1 MQVVLQEWRRW
12 RYKDKFCVM
21 RNIQNQISGCKMTQ
35 QERIKELSGYLGMSL
50 NAIAK
55 EAGLSPQKFYDI
67 MSGRSGIT
75 EIFAHKVCNRF
86 REISLPWLMTGS
98 GSMIDDTPKRSA
110 QEEHDMREEN
120 SMLRSQ
126 VESLI
131 RMNTSLAETN
141 RMLTQMLSGISESE
155 TVVKKSM

>member
-1 MQVVLQEWRRW
+1 
-12 RYKDKFCVM
+12 
-21 RNIQNQISGCKMTQ
+21 MTQ

-86 REISLPWLMTGS
+86 MDISLSWLMTGR
-98 GSMIDDTPKRSA
+98 GNMIDDTPKHTVR
-110 QEEHDMREEN
+110 EESGLREEN
-120 SMLRSQ
+120 TLLRSQ

-141 RMLTQMLSGISESE
+141 RMLAKMLSGISED
-155 TVVKKSM
+155 KIDIRKSM

>member
-1 MQVVLQEWRRW
+1 
-12 RYKDKFCVM
+12 M
-21 RNIQNQISGCKMTQ
+21 RNIQNQNSGSEMTQ

-55 EAGLSPQKFYDI
+55 EAGLSSQKFYDI

-86 REISLPWLMTGS
+86 MDISLSWLMTGR
-98 GSMIDDTPKRSA
+98 GNMIDDTPQRTA
-110 QEEHDMREEN
+110 GEESGLRKEN
-120 SMLRSQ
+120 ALLRSQ

-141 RMLTQMLSGISESE
+141 RMLAKMLSGIPED
-155 TVVKKSM
+155 KIDIRKSM

>member
-1 MQVVLQEWRRW
+1 MVLQEWRRW

-21 RNIQNQISGCKMTQ
+21 RNIQNQNSGCEMTQ

-86 REISLPWLMTGS
+86 RDISLSWLMTGR
-98 GSMIDDTPKRSA
+98 GNMLDDSLKRAAS
-110 QEEHDMREEN
+110 EELGLREEN
-120 SMLRSQ
+120 TLLRSQ
-126 VESLI
+126 IESLI

-141 RMLTQMLSGISESE
+141 RMLAKMLSGISED
-155 TVVKKSM
+155 KIDIRKSM

>member
-1 MQVVLQEWRRW
+1 MVLQEWRRW

-21 RNIQNQISGCKMTQ
+21 RNIQNPNSGCEMTQ

-75 EIFAHKVCNRF
+75 EIFAHKV
-86 REISLPWLMTGS
+86 
-98 GSMIDDTPKRSA
+98 
-110 QEEHDMREEN
+110 
-120 SMLRSQ
+120 
-126 VESLI
+126 
-131 RMNTSLAETN
+131 
-141 RMLTQMLSGISESE
+141 
-155 TVVKKSM
+155 

>member
-1 MQVVLQEWRRW
+1 MVLQEWRRW
-12 RYKDKFCVM
+12 RYKDKFCAM
-21 RNIQNQISGCKMTQ
+21 RNIQKQNSGSEMTQ

-55 EAGLSPQKFYDI
+55 EAGLSSQKFYDI

-86 REISLPWLMTGS
+86 RDISLSWLMTGR
-98 GSMIDDTPKRSA
+98 GNMIDDTPKRTA
-110 QEEHDMREEN
+110 REESGLREEN
-120 SMLRSQ
+120 TLLRSQ

-131 RMNTSLAETN
+131 RMNTSLAEIN
-141 RMLTQMLSGISESE
+141 RMLTLMLSGISED
-155 TVVKKSM
+155 KIDIRKSM

>member
-1 MQVVLQEWRRW
+1 MVLQEWRRW

-21 RNIQNQISGCKMTQ
+21 RNIQNQNSGCEMTQ

-55 EAGLSPQKFYDI
+55 ETGLSPQKFYDI

-86 REISLPWLMTGS
+86 RDISLSWLMTGR
-98 GSMIDDTPKRSA
+98 GNMLDDSLKRAAS
-110 QEEHDMREEN
+110 EELGLREEN
-120 SMLRSQ
+120 TLLRSQ
-126 VESLI
+126 IESLI

-141 RMLTQMLSGISESE
+141 RMLAKMLSGISED
-155 TVVKKSM
+155 KIDIRKSM

>member
-1 MQVVLQEWRRW
+1 
-12 RYKDKFCVM
+12 M
-21 RNIQNQISGCKMTQ
+21 RNIQNQNSGCEMTQ

-86 REISLPWLMTGS
+86 MDISLSWLMTGR
-98 GSMIDDTPKRSA
+98 GNMIDDTPQRTA
-110 QEEHDMREEN
+110 IEESGLRKEN
-120 SMLRSQ
+120 ALLRSQ

-131 RMNTSLAETN
+131 RMNASLSETN
-141 RMLTQMLSGISESE
+141 RMLTQMLSGISED
-155 TVVKKSM
+155 KIDIRKSM

>member
-1 MQVVLQEWRRW
+1 
-12 RYKDKFCVM
+12 
-21 RNIQNQISGCKMTQ
+21 MTQ
-35 QERIKELSGYLGMSL
+35 KERIKELSGYLGMSL

-55 EAGLSPQKFYDI
+55 EAGLSSQKFYDI

-86 REISLPWLMTGS
+86 RDISLSWLMTGR
-98 GSMIDDTPKRSA
+98 GNMIDDTPKRTVR
-110 QEEHDMREEN
+110 EESGLREEN
-120 SMLRSQ
+120 TLLRSQ

-141 RMLTQMLSGISESE
+141 RMLAKMLSGISED
-155 TVVKKSM
+155 KIDIRRSM

>member
-21 RNIQNQISGCKMTQ
+21 RNIQNQNSGCEMTQ

-86 REISLPWLMTGS
+86 RDISLSWLMTG
-98 GSMIDDTPKRSA
+98 GGDMLDDSPKRA
-110 QEEHDMREEN
+110 AIKERGLREEN
-120 SMLRSQ
+120 TLLRSQ

-141 RMLTQMLSGISESE
+141 RMLAKMLSGISED
-155 TVVKKSM
+155 KIDIRKSM

>member
-1 MQVVLQEWRRW
+1 
-12 RYKDKFCVM
+12 
-21 RNIQNQISGCKMTQ
+21 
-35 QERIKELSGYLGMSL
+35 MSL

-86 REISLPWLMTGS
+86 RDISLSWLMTG
-98 GSMIDDTPKRSA
+98 GGDMLDDSPKRA
-110 QEEHDMREEN
+110 AIEERGLSEEN
-120 SMLRSQ
+120 TLLRSQ

-141 RMLTQMLSGISESE
+141 RMLAKMLSGISED
-155 TVVKKSM
+155 KIDIRKSM

>member
-1 MQVVLQEWRRW
+1 
-12 RYKDKFCVM
+12 
-21 RNIQNQISGCKMTQ
+21 MTQ

-86 REISLPWLMTGS
+86 RDISLSWLMTGM
-98 GSMIDDTPKRSA
+98 GNMIDDTPERTA
-110 QEEHDMREEN
+110 REEFGLREEN
-120 SMLRSQ
+120 TLLRSQ

-141 RMLTQMLSGISESE
+141 RMLAKMLSGISED
-155 TVVKKSM
+155 KIDIRKSM

>member
-21 RNIQNQISGCKMTQ
+21 RSIQNQNSGCEMTQ

-86 REISLPWLMTGS
+86 RDISLSWLMTGR
-98 GSMIDDTPKRSA
+98 GNMIDDTPKHTAR
-110 QEEHDMREEN
+110 EESGLREEN
-120 SMLRSQ
+120 TLLRSQ

-141 RMLTQMLSGISESE
+141 RMLAKMLSGISED
-155 TVVKKSM
+155 KIDIRKSM

>member
-1 MQVVLQEWRRW
+1 MVLQGWRRW

-21 RNIQNQISGCKMTQ
+21 RNIQNQNSGCEMTQ

-86 REISLPWLMTGS
+86 RDISLSWLMTGR
-98 GSMIDDTPKRSA
+98 GNMLDDSLKRAAS
-110 QEEHDMREEN
+110 EELGLREEN
-120 SMLRSQ
+120 TLLRSQ
-126 VESLI
+126 IESLI

-141 RMLTQMLSGISESE
+141 RMLAKMLSGISED
-155 TVVKKSM
+155 KIDIRKSM

>member
-1 MQVVLQEWRRW
+1 
-12 RYKDKFCVM
+12 
-21 RNIQNQISGCKMTQ
+21 MTQ

-86 REISLPWLMTGS
+86 RDISLSWLMTG
-98 GSMIDDTPKRSA
+98 GGDMLDDSPKRA
-110 QEEHDMREEN
+110 AIEERGLSEEN
-120 SMLRSQ
+120 TLLRSQ

-141 RMLTQMLSGISESE
+141 RMLAKMLSGISED
-155 TVVKKSM
+155 KIDIRKSM

>member
-1 MQVVLQEWRRW
+1 
-12 RYKDKFCVM
+12 
-21 RNIQNQISGCKMTQ
+21 MTQ

-86 REISLPWLMTGS
+86 MDISLSWLMTGC
-98 GSMIDDTPKRSA
+98 GNMIDDTPQRTA
-110 QEEHDMREEN
+110 GEESGLRKEN
-120 SMLRSQ
+120 ALLRSQ

-131 RMNTSLAETN
+131 RMNTSLSETN
-141 RMLTQMLSGISESE
+141 RMLTQMLSGISED
-155 TVVKKSM
+155 KIDIRKSM

>member
-1 MQVVLQEWRRW
+1 MVLQEWRRW

-21 RNIQNQISGCKMTQ
+21 RNIQNQNCGCEMTQ

-86 REISLPWLMTGS
+86 RDISLSWLMTGR
-98 GSMIDDTPKRSA
+98 GNMIDDTPKRTA
-110 QEEHDMREEN
+110 REESGLREEN
-120 SMLRSQ
+120 TLLRSQ

-141 RMLTQMLSGISESE
+141 RMLAKMLSGISED
-155 TVVKKSM
+155 KIDIRKSM